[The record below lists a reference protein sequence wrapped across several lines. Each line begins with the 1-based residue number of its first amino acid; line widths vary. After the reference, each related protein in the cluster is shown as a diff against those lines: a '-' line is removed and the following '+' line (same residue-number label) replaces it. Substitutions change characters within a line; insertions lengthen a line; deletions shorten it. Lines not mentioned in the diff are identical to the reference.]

1 MKKLLYVMKDQ
12 LDIQKFKIKNKI
24 NTEIFIKKLNSL
36 IEYINIVQLKFSLNN
51 SSKILKIKISLIE

>member
-24 NTEIFIKKLNSL
+24 NTEIFIKMLNLL

-51 SSKILKIKISLIE
+51 SSKILKIKITLTE